1 MTEII
6 TLRGCTPAPLSN
18 YLKALGV
25 LRLVVEQKQDPQAK
39 GYWQNDAFVLVTSLN
54 HNDLETF
61 FLHHYQPTPLVAP
74 WNGSTGFYP
83 KDTAQ
88 QRLLNAIQKA
98 KTDRFQVY
106 GETIATAQEQVDKL
120 GLTVQPKE
128 KEEKRQLLERLRNTL
143 PDEAVKWL
151 DTCAL
156 VTCGDLKFPPLTGTG
171 GNDGN
176 FEFSRTFMQQLQELI
191 DFATGKPTE
200 TATSLLQ
207 AALFDA
213 TLPALPFNGKIGQF
227 NPIAAG
233 GANAAPGYDADSRV
247 NPWDF
252 VLMLE
257 GIMLFTAGA
266 TRRYEQSEQGG
277 FAYPFTVRPSNV
289 GYGSAAEGDEAR
301 AELWPPLWSAPTG
314 LKELQLLF
322 SEGRAKVGDRTA
334 RYGVDFYRA
343 VSNLGRDRGIDEFFR
358 YSFQVRNGLSYFA
371 IPLDRFQPKH
381 NPQVDWLTEID
392 PWLDRLRRAAQD
404 SNAPASIK
412 RTQRQLETAIIDLS
426 RDNATLLDVLI
437 ALGEA
442 EAVLDHSLKFAQ
454 EKFLR
459 PLPLLKPGWVDTCKE
474 KENSTEFRLGLA
486 LASNNLRPRMVQVR
500 PTNARYWNWA
510 DNEDGVTTW
519 ENGDLASNLIAV
531 LKREEIESQLRE
543 KKDEREK
550 QFTERTSLY
559 KPFTDLDDV
568 VRWINGDVNDERV
581 EAIARG
587 LSLVDLSQSFQ
598 LPKPS
603 ELPVPAAYALT
614 AITHRRHL
622 SREACQKSFGRYILA
637 QDLTLPK
644 VPALLT
650 KLAAGDC
657 YTATQLAIRRL
668 YASGLEPALSE
679 GVYEP
684 RDRALRIASALAF
697 PISDLDLARLLKQ
710 IRKHDPK
717 E

>member
-1 MTEII
+1 MPETI
-6 TLRGCTPAPLSN
+6 TLKGCTPEPLSN

-39 GYWQNDAFVLVTSLN
+39 GYWHNDAFILVTNLTQD
-54 HNDLETF
+54 DLETF
-61 FLHHYQPTPLVAP
+61 FLHRYKPTPLVAP

-88 QRLLNAIQKA
+88 KRLLSAIQRA

-106 GETIATAQEQVDKL
+106 GETIATAQEQVNAL
-120 GLTVQPKE
+120 RLTVQPKE
-128 KEEKRQLLERLRNTL
+128 KDEKRRLLERLRNTL

-156 VTCGDLKFPPLTGTG
+156 VTSDDLKFPPLTGTG

-191 DFATGKPTE
+191 DFATGEPND
-200 TATSLLQ
+200 TAAALLQ
-207 AALFDA
+207 AAVFGA
-213 TLPALPFNGKIGQF
+213 TLPALPFSGKIGQF

-266 TRRYEQSEQGG
+266 TRRYEQSDQGG

-301 AELWPPLWSAPTG
+301 AELWTPLWSAPTG

-334 RYGVDFYRA
+334 RYGIDFYRA
-343 VSNLGRDRGIDEFFR
+343 VSNLGRDRGIDEFVR

-371 IPLDRFQPKH
+371 IPLDRFQPKP

-392 PWLDRLRRAAQD
+392 PWLDRFRRAAQD

-426 RDNATLLDVLI
+426 RKKATLLNVLI

-442 EAVLDHSLKFAQ
+442 EAALDRSLKFAQ

-459 PLPLLKPGWVDTCKE
+459 PLPLLKHGWVDACK
-474 KENSTEFRLGLA
+474 NDSTEFRLGLA
-486 LASNNLRPRMVQVR
+486 LASNNLRPRLVRAR
-500 PTNARYWNWA
+500 PTQPYYWDWA
-510 DNEDGVTTW
+510 DNEDGITTW

-543 KKDEREK
+543 KKDEREN
-550 QFTERTSLY
+550 QFTEHISLY
-559 KPFTDLDDV
+559 KPFTDLDDI
-568 VRWINGDVNDERV
+568 VRWINRDVNDERV

-587 LSLVDLSQSFQ
+587 LSLVDLSKSFR
-598 LPKPS
+598 LSEPP
-603 ELPVPAAYALT
+603 ELPIPAAYALT
-614 AITHRRHL
+614 TITHHRHL
-622 SREACQKSFGRYILA
+622 LREACQKVFGHYILG
-637 QDLTLPK
+637 QDLTLPR

-684 RDRALRIASALAF
+684 RDRTLRIASALAF
-697 PISDLDLARLLKQ
+697 PISNLDLARLLKQ

>member
-1 MTEII
+1 MPESI
-6 TLRGCTPAPLSN
+6 TLQGCTPEPLSN

-25 LRLVVEQKQDPQAK
+25 LRLIVEQKQDPQAK
-39 GYWQNDAFVLVTSLN
+39 CYWLNDAFVLVTHLTQER
-54 HNDLETF
+54 LEK
-61 FLHHYQPTPLVAP
+61 FLLDRYKPTPLIAP

-88 QRLLNAIQKA
+88 KRLLNSIQQA
-98 KTDRFQVY
+98 KSERLKIY
-106 GETIATAQEQVDKL
+106 GETITKAQEQVDDLK
-120 GLTVQPKE
+120 LTVQPKD
-128 KEEKRQLLERLRNTL
+128 KDEKRRLLERLRNEL

-156 VTCGDLKFPPLTGTG
+156 VTSKDLQFPPLTGTG

-191 DFATGKPTE
+191 DFDTGEPT
-200 TATSLLQ
+200 ANAPALLK

-213 TLPALPFNGKIGQF
+213 TLPGLPFSGKIGQF

-277 FAYPFTVRPSNV
+277 LAYPFTVRPSNV
-289 GYGSAAEGDEAR
+289 GYGSASDGDDAR
-301 AELWPPLWSAPTG
+301 AELWIPLWSAPAG
-314 LKELQLLF
+314 LGELQVLF

-343 VSNLGRDRGIDEFFR
+343 VSNLGRNRGINEFIR

-371 IPLDRFQPKH
+371 IPLDRFQPQS
-381 NPQVDWLTEID
+381 NPQVDRLKEID
-392 PWLDRLRRAAQD
+392 NWLDSFRRAAQD
-404 SNAPASIK
+404 DKAPASVK
-412 RTQRQLETAIIDLS
+412 RAHRRLETAIIDLS
-426 RDNATLLDVLI
+426 RGKAFLLDVLI

-442 EAVLDHSLKFAQ
+442 EAALDSSLKFTQ
-454 EKFLR
+454 DKFLR
-459 PLPLLKPGWVDTCKE
+459 PLPLLESGWIDDCKE
-474 KENSTEFRLGLA
+474 ESSEFRLALA
-486 LASNNLRPRMVQVR
+486 LASNNLRQRLVR
-500 PTNARYWNWA
+500 VRQKTDSRNSRFWEWA
-510 DNEDGVTTW
+510 DKEDGITTW
-519 ENGDLASNLIAV
+519 KKGNLVSNLIAW
-531 LKREEIESQLRE
+531 LRREEIEVQQQHLTYFSEQP
-543 KKDEREK
+543 K
-550 QFTERTSLY
+550 TY
-559 KPFTDLDDV
+559 KLFAALDDV
-568 VRWINGDVNDERV
+568 VRWIDKSVNDERV

-587 LSLVDLSQSFQ
+587 LSLVDLSESFK
-598 LPKPS
+598 LPKPP
-603 ELPVPAAYALT
+603 ELPIPVAYSLAKLVQ
-614 AITHRRHL
+614 HRRINQ
-622 SREACQKSFGRYILA
+622 EACQTVFGRYILA
-637 QDLTLPK
+637 QDLIIPR
-644 VPALLT
+644 VSSLLG

-668 YASGLEPALSE
+668 SASGLNPSVAQ

-684 RDRALRIASALAF
+684 SDRTQRVASALAF

-710 IRKHDPK
+710 IRKYDSK

>member
-1 MTEII
+1 MAKFI
-6 TLRGCTPAPLSN
+6 TLQGCTPEPLSN

-25 LRLVVEQKQDPQAK
+25 LRLIVEQKQDTQAK
-39 GYWQNDAFVLVTSLN
+39 GYWQNDAFVLVTSLTQ
-54 HNDLETF
+54 DELETF

-83 KDTAQ
+83 KDVAQ
-88 QRLLNAIQKA
+88 KKLLRAIQQAQSK
-98 KTDRFQVY
+98 RLQSY
-106 GETIATAQEQVDKL
+106 GETIAIAQEQVDALKL
-120 GLTVQPKE
+120 VVQPKE
-128 KEEKRQLLERLRNTL
+128 KEDKRRLLERLRNTL

-156 VTCGDLKFPPLTGTG
+156 VTLEDLKFPPLTGTG

-191 DFATGKPTE
+191 DFATGEPTGN
-200 TATSLLQ
+200 APSLLK

-213 TLPALPFNGKIGQF
+213 TLPSLPFNGKIGQF

-289 GYGSAAEGDEAR
+289 GYGTAAEGDDAR
-301 AELWPPLWSAPTG
+301 AELWTPLWSAPTG
-314 LKELQLLF
+314 LKELQILF

-334 RYGVDFYRA
+334 RYGVDFYRG
-343 VSNLGRDRGIDEFFR
+343 VSNLGRDRGINEFVR

-381 NPQVDWLTEID
+381 NPQIDQLMEID
-392 PWLDRLRRAAQD
+392 NWLDSFRWASQDEKAPTSVKRAQRR
-404 SNAPASIK
+404 
-412 RTQRQLETAIIDLS
+412 LETAIINLS
-426 RDNATLLDVLI
+426 REKATLLDVLM

-442 EAVLDHSLKFAQ
+442 EAALDRSLKFTQ
-454 EKFLR
+454 EKMR
-459 PLPLLKPGWVDTCKE
+459 YPLPLLKTEWIKACAED
-474 KENSTEFRLGLA
+474 SSEFRLALA
-486 LASNNLRPRMVQVR
+486 LASRNLRQRLVRVR
-500 PTNARYWNWA
+500 PQAGGRFWEWA
-510 DNEDGVTTW
+510 DNKDGITTW
-519 ENGDLASNLIAV
+519 EAGDLLSNLIGL
-531 LKREEIESQLRE
+531 LKREEIEAQRRKEANDSQEEPVPYELVA
-543 KKDEREK
+543 
-550 QFTERTSLY
+550 
-559 KPFTDLDDV
+559 PLDDV
-568 VRWINGDVNDERV
+568 VCWINRNVNEERI

-587 LSLVDLSQSFQ
+587 LSLVDLSKSFKLPP
-598 LPKPS
+598 LPK
-603 ELPVPAAYALT
+603 LPIPVAYALS
-614 AITHRRHL
+614 AIAHRRRIK
-622 SREACQKSFGRYILA
+622 REACQKVFGRYVLA
-637 QDLTLPK
+637 QDLTLPR
-644 VPALLT
+644 VPALLA
-650 KLAAGDC
+650 KLATGDC
-657 YTATQLAIRRL
+657 YTATKLAVQRL
-668 YASGLEPALSE
+668 YASGLDPAVTE

-684 RDRALRIASALAF
+684 SNRTLRIASALAF

-710 IRKHDPK
+710 IRKLDPK